1 MIVIKNKIL
10 YWLIGFVTFVLMI
23 NYLPFMRIFIGEY
36 WYYSNYDGSFK
47 DEEIIS
53 KGRTLKSV
61 KERFDGFLERHP
73 EKRIDTTLYIND
85 KKNYLK
91 FWNYRDYGD
100 HPRWDLPY
108 KSLDSLKTE
117 ISN

>member
-47 DEEIIS
+47 DEEMMRY
-53 KGRTLKSV
+53 G
-61 KERFDGFLERHP
+61 FDYTQVRYRYKKFLERHP

-91 FWNYRDYGD
+91 FWNYRD